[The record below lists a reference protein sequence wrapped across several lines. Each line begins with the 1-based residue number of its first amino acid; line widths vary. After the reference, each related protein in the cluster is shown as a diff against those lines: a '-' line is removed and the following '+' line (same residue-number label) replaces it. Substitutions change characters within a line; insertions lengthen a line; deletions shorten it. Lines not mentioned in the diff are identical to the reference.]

1 MAKAFL
7 IIGNGGSG
15 TSLLRGLLNA
25 HSKIECL
32 FECWGK
38 ECDRTKQFEMA
49 EYQADYWLEIAAKS
63 DLLWGNKLPVEQFIT
78 RKWEPGSMARLIDD
92 FKIVWIVRRFSMY
105 CKDFKRKHDLY
116 LKNWNFAREVY
127 WKMRERKP
135 DKIINVSFED
145 LLLRPETELL
155 RICDFLG
162 VVFEMAMLHGTT
174 DTGASRY
181 NQAKINVERV

>member
-38 ECDRTKQFEMA
+38 QGDRTKQFEMA
-49 EYQADYWLEIAAKS
+49 DEQAAHWLELSEKCEII
-63 DLLWGNKLPVEQFIT
+63 WGNKVPVEQFIT

-92 FKIVWIVRRFSMY
+92 FKIVWKL
-105 CKDFKRKHDLY
+105 C
-116 LKNWNFAREVY
+116 AR
-127 WKMRERKP
+127 
-135 DKIINVSFED
+135 SLLED
-145 LLLRPETELL
+145 AR
-155 RICDFLG
+155 
-162 VVFEMAMLHGTT
+162 A
-174 DTGASRY
+174 
-181 NQAKINVERV
+181 QAQ